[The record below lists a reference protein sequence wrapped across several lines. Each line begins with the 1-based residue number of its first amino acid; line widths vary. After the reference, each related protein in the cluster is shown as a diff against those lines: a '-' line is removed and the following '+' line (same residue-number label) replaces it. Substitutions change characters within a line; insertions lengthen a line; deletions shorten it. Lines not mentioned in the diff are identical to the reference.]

1 MPNMSLAQKNVQ
13 NVQSRGF
20 CPKESNSICFLTLTI
35 KKPSTLYDL
44 PLMKNSIPSTGRGGP
59 GGGGLVLAHFCFVHV
74 STCPGS
80 ADFSYHVEIK
90 FIHTLGQSVSISAFM
105 IIHSFIHSFTPSFMH
120 HSVLNYERCI
130 FQIYLLLLGMSF
142 DLLHLFLLF
151 FFIIIYCLCLIK
163 IHLQLNEQNNNQN

>member
-1 MPNMSLAQKNVQ
+1 MSLPLKNVQ

-20 CPKESNSICFLTLTI
+20 SPKESNSKCFFTLTI
-35 KKPSTLYDL
+35 KKTSTLYKL
-44 PLMKNSIPSTGRGGP
+44 PVMKNSISSDRTGGRGGW
-59 GGGGLVLAHFCFVHV
+59 GSALTHFCFVDI

-90 FIHTLGQSVSISAFM
+90 LIHSLGQSVGIYAFM
-105 IIHSFIHSFTPSFMH
+105 IIHCFIHSFTPSFMH
-120 HSVLNYERCI
+120 HSVLNYEQCI